1 MWHQK
6 RLTLSGNAGAIICSV
21 LAVNPWTPGAGKQ
34 ESSGVYLSP
43 ENAIEWAA
51 RKLAGAPSSLDVT
64 AMLFSAP
71 TLPAFVDVLA
81 VAAAI
86 FPVTQL
92 TQVWRRAASAV
103 SLLETRMQIP
113 AMEGGLPVAAA
124 LSVPTLRQASA
135 ANALISAAGAS
146 LPGISEALAAFKVQR
161 ADLLADAQK
170 QLQQLSGQSLV
181 VRTVSTVR
189 NTAGAIREMRDDI
202 PAPDHVFTLCL
213 VFAGE
218 DLSTLR
224 GMLKDE

>member
-1 MWHQK
+1 MWQSK
-6 RLTLSGNAGAIICSV
+6 KLTVTGDAGAIICSV
-21 LAVNPWTPGAGKQ
+21 LAISPWTPGAGKQ

-51 RKLAGAPSSLDVT
+51 KKLAGAPSSLDVT

-81 VAAAI
+81 TAAAI

-92 TQVWRRAASAV
+92 TQVWRRAGSALN
-103 SLLETRMQIP
+103 LLETRMQIP
-113 AMEGGLPVAAA
+113 AMAGGLPAAAA
-124 LSVPTLRQASA
+124 LSVPTLRQAGA
-135 ANALISAAGAS
+135 AQALISAAGGS
-146 LPGISEALAAFKVQR
+146 LPGIGEALAAFKTQR
-161 ADLLADAQK
+161 ANLLADAQQ
-170 QLQQLSGQSLV
+170 QLQQLSGQSLA
-181 VRTVSTVR
+181 VRAVSTVR

-213 VFAGE
+213 VFAGD

>member
-1 MWHQK
+1 MWSTK
-6 RLTLSGNAGAIICSV
+6 KLTISPDAAGVVCSV

-51 RKLAGAPSSLDVT
+51 KKLAGAPSSLDIT
-64 AMLFSAP
+64 AMLFSAT

-81 VAAAI
+81 TAAAI

-92 TQVWRRAASAV
+92 TQVWRRAGSALN
-103 SLLETRMQIP
+103 LLETRMQIP
-113 AMEGGLPVAAA
+113 AMAGGLPAAAA
-124 LSVPTLRQASA
+124 LSVPTLRQAGA
-135 ANALISAAGAS
+135 AQTLISAAGGS
-146 LPGISEALAAFKVQR
+146 LPGIGEALAAFKAQR

-170 QLQQLSGQSLV
+170 QLQQLSGQRLA
-181 VRTVSTVR
+181 VRAVSTVR